1 MSRKRGRMAATVR
14 WMTNDNPG
22 LGAVTGTVICQ
33 HLEERKLW
41 LVLLFAI
48 VCALCSLLIFLLLGS
63 AWILGVIPGLWAIVA
78 CRHWW
83 LASRKVANKQGSGER
98 R

>member
-1 MSRKRGRMAATVR
+1 MAATVR
-14 WMTNDNPG
+14 WMTHDNPG

-33 HLEERKLW
+33 HLAERGAW
-41 LVLLFAI
+41 LVLVFAI
-48 VCALCSLLIFLLLGS
+48 VCETWSLLMFLLLGS

-83 LASRKVANKQGSGER
+83 FASHKVAHKTRSR
-98 R
+98 